1 MSAARPSSPITDP
14 TTVPTTVPTPR
25 LTAAELCSALAVRD
39 LADPAQG
46 PHAVQLIVDEL
57 RTALTRAWPSTEVR
71 VRRDHPVVSLAD
83 NYDNLGYA
91 AGAVTR
97 EARYTRY
104 VGPGE
109 VLRSH
114 TSAMVPPALRELAT
128 GTSDDVLLVCAGI
141 CYRRDSVDW
150 QHTGTP
156 HQLDL
161 WRLSRTTVLGEPEL
175 EAMIAMVVGTVLPGR
190 TYRTVP
196 AVHPYTTHG
205 RQIDVLLDDQWIEIG
220 ECGVAAPHVLRR
232 AGLDERW
239 TGLAMGP
246 GLDRLLMLHKG
257 IGDIRLLRSTDPR
270 VAEQLLDLSPYR
282 PVSTLPAVRRDLSVV
297 VGPEVDVSAEALG
310 DRVRDALGEDAD
322 AAESV
327 EVVSETPVR
336 RVAGSGAGPAGAHA
350 RSAKHPG
357 PAGAAAAG
365 PHSDRCGGQRTP
377 RPRVRRT
384 ARGPGRGVDRTR
396 GSVVALNGPG
406 PAVPGAGR
414 PALTGAGSITR

>member
-1 MSAARPSSPITDP
+1 MSVLTSEELHAALS
-14 TTVPTTVPTPR
+14 
-25 LTAAELCSALAVRD
+25 LRD

-46 PHAVQLIVDEL
+46 PHAIQLIVDSI
-57 RTALTRAWPSTEVR
+57 RTALGQAWPYTEIWT
-71 VRRDHPVVSLAD
+71 RRDHPVVPLAD

-104 VGPGE
+104 ASAGE

-114 TSAMVPPALRELAT
+114 TSAMIPPALRELAA
-128 GTSDDVLLVCAGI
+128 SDSSDVLMVCAGI

-161 WRLSRTTVLGEPEL
+161 WRISRNVTLGEPEL
-175 EAMIAMVVGTVLPGR
+175 EEMIARLVETVLPGQ

-220 ECGVAAPHVLRR
+220 ECGVAAPHVLRK

-246 GLDRLLMLHKG
+246 GLDRLLMLRKG
-257 IGDIRLLRSTDPR
+257 IRDIRLLRSADPR
-270 VAEQLLDLSPYR
+270 VAEQMLDLSAYK
-282 PVSTLPAVRRDLSVV
+282 PVSAMPAVRRDLSVV
-297 VGPEVDVSAEALG
+297 VGRDVDLSAEVLG
-310 DRVRDALGEDAD
+310 DRVRQALGPDAD

-327 EVVSETPVR
+327 EARGETSYDQLPE
-336 RVAGSGAGPAGAHA
+336 AA
-350 RSAKHPG
+350 RARLQLRP
-357 PAGAAAAG
+357 
-365 PHSDRCGGQRTP
+365 GQRNVLIRLIL
-377 RPRVRRT
+377 RPL
-384 ARGPGRGVDRTR
+384 DRTLTDGEANQLR
-396 GSVVALNGPG
+396 DLVYTALHEGPVLELIG
-406 PAVPGAGR
+406 INA
-414 PALTGAGSITR
+414 S

>member
-1 MSAARPSSPITDP
+1 MP
-14 TTVPTTVPTPR
+14 V
-25 LTAAELCSALAVRD
+25 LTAEELHAALSLRD
-39 LADPAQG
+39 LADPSQG
-46 PHAVQLIVDEL
+46 PHAIQLVVDSI
-57 RTALTRAWPSTEVR
+57 RTALGRAWPYTEIWT
-71 VRRDHPVVSLAD
+71 RRDHPVVPLAD

-104 VGPGE
+104 ASAGE

-114 TSAMVPPALRELAT
+114 TSAMIPPALRELAA
-128 GTSDDVLLVCAGI
+128 SDASDVLMVCAGI

-161 WRLSRTTVLGEPEL
+161 WRISRNVTLGEPEL
-175 EAMIAMVVGTVLPGR
+175 EEMIARLVETVLPGQ

-220 ECGVAAPHVLRR
+220 ECGVASPEVLRK

-246 GLDRLLMLHKG
+246 GLDRLLMLRKG
-257 IGDIRLLRSTDPR
+257 IRDIRLLRSTDPR
-270 VAEQLLDLSPYR
+270 VAEQMLDLLPYKE
-282 PVSTLPAVRRDLSVV
+282 VSAMPAVRRDLSIV
-297 VGPEVDVSAEALG
+297 VGKDVDLSPEVLG
-310 DRVRDALGEDAD
+310 DRVREALGADAD

-327 EVVSETPVR
+327 EVRAETSYDDLPE
-336 RVAGSGAGPAGAHA
+336 AA
-350 RSAKHPG
+350 RTRLQLTP
-357 PAGAAAAG
+357 
-365 PHSDRCGGQRTP
+365 GQRNVLIRLIL
-377 RPRVRRT
+377 RPL
-384 ARGPGRGVDRTR
+384 DRTLTDPEANHLR
-396 GSVVALNGPG
+396 DRVYTTLHEGPTLELIG
-406 PAVPGAGR
+406 
-414 PALTGAGSITR
+414 

>member
-1 MSAARPSSPITDP
+1 MSIT
-14 TTVPTTVPTPR
+14 
-25 LTAAELCSALAVRD
+25 AEELHATLALRD
-39 LADPAQG
+39 LTDPAQG
-46 PHAVQLIVDEL
+46 THAIQLIVDSI
-57 RTALTRAWPSTEVR
+57 RTALAHEWPYTEIWT
-71 VRRDHPVVSLAD
+71 RRDHPVVSLAD

-104 VGPGE
+104 ASAGE

-114 TSAMVPPALRELAT
+114 TSAMIPPALRELAA
-128 GTSDDVLLVCAGI
+128 SKSSDVLMVCAGI

-161 WRLSRTTVLGEPEL
+161 WRISRNVTLGEPEL
-175 EAMIAMVVGTVLPGR
+175 EEMIARLVATVLPGQ

-232 AGLDERW
+232 AGLDENW

-246 GLDRLLMLHKG
+246 GLDRLLMLRKG
-257 IGDIRLLRSTDPR
+257 IRDIRLLRSTDPR
-270 VAEQLLDLSPYR
+270 VSEQMLDLSPYR
-282 PVSTLPAVRRDLSVV
+282 LVSALPAVRRDLSIV
-297 VGPEVDVSAEALG
+297 VGQDVDTSAEALG
-310 DRVRDALGEDAD
+310 DRVRQALGPDAD

-327 EVVSETPVR
+327 EVRGETPYDDLPD
-336 RVAGSGAGPAGAHA
+336 AA
-350 RSAKHPG
+350 RSRLQLQP
-357 PAGAAAAG
+357 
-365 PHSDRCGGQRTP
+365 GQRNVLVRLVL
-377 RPRVRRT
+377 RPL
-384 ARGPGRGVDRTR
+384 DRTLTDAEANHLR
-396 GSVVALNGPG
+396 DQVYSAVHEGPVLELIG
-406 PAVPGAGR
+406 G
-414 PALTGAGSITR
+414 

>member
-1 MSAARPSSPITDP
+1 VSTITPLSPE
-14 TTVPTTVPTPR
+14 
-25 LTAAELCSALAVRD
+25 ELRSALALRD

-57 RTALTRAWPSTEVR
+57 RTALSRAWPSTEVW
-71 VRRDHPVVSLAD
+71 VRRDHPVVPLAD

-91 AGAVTR
+91 ADAVTR
-97 EARYTRY
+97 AARYTRY
-104 VGPGE
+104 AGAGE

-114 TSAMVPPALRELAT
+114 TSAMVPPALRELSKADA
-128 GTSDDVLLVCAGI
+128 DDVLLVCAGI

-161 WRLSRTTVLGEPEL
+161 WRISRTTSLGEPEL
-175 EAMIAMVVGTVLPGR
+175 EQMIARVVGTVLPAQ

-220 ECGVAAPHVLRR
+220 ECGVAAPHVLRK

-246 GLDRLLMLHKG
+246 GLDRLLMLRKG

-282 PVSTLPAVRRDLSVV
+282 PVSALPAVRRDLSVV
-297 VGPEVDVSAEALG
+297 VGADVDTTAEALG
-310 DRVRDALGEDAD
+310 DRVRQALGAEAD
-322 AAESV
+322 AVESV
-327 EVVSETPVR
+327 DVLGETPYDELPE
-336 RVAGSGAGPAGAHA
+336 AA
-350 RSAKHPG
+350 RNRLQLRP
-357 PAGAAAAG
+357 
-365 PHSDRCGGQRTP
+365 GQRNVLVRLVL
-377 RPRVRRT
+377 RPL
-384 ARGPGRGVDRTR
+384 DRTLTDAEANELR
-396 GSVVALNGPG
+396 DRVYAELHEGQIAEWTTGGLS
-406 PAVPGAGR
+406 
-414 PALTGAGSITR
+414 PALRRS